1 MTSHQVEKLLFRLYS
16 HLNDLIEGK
25 EVGFDFNYFWSVTDQ
40 DNIPFYGD
48 KKQAK
53 RIFYL
58 YYEKRMTAN
67 EIIDTLNL
75 DCSQSTIIR
84 IVTLLELAV
93 LKRGKEIK
101 KVRTYSLQEISAFYS
116 EHKASM
122 NRDHRDSYDCYFKKG
137 ETSGKLS
144 VVGSLNLS
152 PVIML
157 DILKANNEICFDI
170 KYSTKKEVIEIIR
183 KYRGELSAKTENTL
197 SKLYGVTSRDLMS
210 GREQMKVLNFL
221 SELNVKNKVL
231 SLKMIA

>member
-1 MTSHQVEKLLFRLYS
+1 MTSHQVEKLLFRLDS

-40 DNIPFYGD
+40 DDIPFYGD

-84 IVTLLELAV
+84 IVTLLELVV
-93 LKRGKEIK
+93 LKRGKGIK
-101 KVRTYSLQEISAFYS
+101 KVRTYSLQEISDFYS

-122 NRDHRDSYDCYFKKG
+122 NRDHRDSYDCYFKKV
-137 ETSGKLS
+137 KL
-144 VVGSLNLS
+144 
-152 PVIML
+152 
-157 DILKANNEICFDI
+157 LK
-170 KYSTKKEVIEIIR
+170 
-183 KYRGELSAKTENTL
+183 
-197 SKLYGVTSRDLMS
+197 
-210 GREQMKVLNFL
+210 NFL
-221 SELNVKNKVL
+221 L
-231 SLKMIA
+231 